1 MEGELMSL
9 VKEQT
14 LRQARPAVPAQ
25 RILVAE
31 DDEDTRE
38 LVVTAFVEDGHDVY
52 AMDGEVALGESL
64 SIITRHSLRAPD
76 LIAVGVGMAWHSG
89 IDLVDDIRRA
99 GWTTPVVLTTWF
111 VPRNLRAR
119 LEMAGSAALV
129 AKPFN
134 MTELR
139 SAARRARKQHGG
151 LGSASTLPG
160 PQPMPRRS
168 RP

>member
-1 MEGELMSL
+1 MSL
-9 VKEQT
+9 VKVQT
-14 LRQARPAVPAQ
+14 LRQGRPALPPE

-31 DDEDTRE
+31 DDEGTRE
-38 LVVTAFVEDGHDVY
+38 LVVRAFVEDGHDVY
-52 AMDGEVALGESL
+52 TLDGEVALGESL
-64 SIITRHSLRAPD
+64 SIVTRDSLRAPD

-89 IDLVDDIRRA
+89 IDLVDEIRSA
-99 GWTTPVVLTTWF
+99 GWTTPIVLMTWF

-139 SAARRARKQHGG
+139 SAARHARKQHGRVG
-151 LGSASTLPG
+151 LASTLQG
-160 PQPMPRRS
+160 QAQAMPRKG